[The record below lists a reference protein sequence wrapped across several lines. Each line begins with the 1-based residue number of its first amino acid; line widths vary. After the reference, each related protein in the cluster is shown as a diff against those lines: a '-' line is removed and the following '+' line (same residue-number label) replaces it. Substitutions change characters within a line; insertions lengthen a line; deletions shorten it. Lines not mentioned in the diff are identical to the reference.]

1 MNLMAQATC
10 IALKFGAYLQH
21 NLQIMQHF
29 LITFQFFGNL
39 FTPQKEKLQRVLDPL
54 N

>member
-29 LITFQFFGNL
+29 LITSPFFGNL
-39 FTPQKEKLQRVLDPL
+39 ITPQKEKLQPVLDPH